1 MSSDTP
7 HVCVAAIGS
16 MTLCIKAQRALL
28 DNGIAAH
35 VIALSPRETRNG
47 CAYGVAFSPAAERS
61 ARAALGHA
69 RVPVSQYLTKDS
81 GTP

>member
-47 CAYGVAFSPAAERS
+47 CAYGVAFAQGAERN
-61 ARAALGHA
+61 ARAVLSNA
-69 RVPVSQYLTKDS
+69 RIPVSQYFTKDK
-81 GTP
+81 GAP